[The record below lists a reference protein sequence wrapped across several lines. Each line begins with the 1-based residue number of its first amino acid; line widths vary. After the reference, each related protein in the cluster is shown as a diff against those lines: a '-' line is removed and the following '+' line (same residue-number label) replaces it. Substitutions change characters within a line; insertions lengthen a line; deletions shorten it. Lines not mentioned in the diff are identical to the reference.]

1 MELHQIQVTYQAA
14 EDRIL
19 CRASFRGEDGSLQEV
34 RSWLT
39 RRMVKGLWPAMLE
52 AMEHQVGLDNPQA
65 AHASGHVVEME
76 HHASVAAIRDS
87 GSFNAPYEDDIRTFP
102 LGETPMLVTNA
113 NFSLTAGK
121 PIRMN
126 LSPGEGCGVEF
137 ALPQQVLHGF
147 SSLLQEAVKTADWE
161 LELALPG
168 GELAAPVS
176 RALN

>member
-1 MELHQIQVTYQAA
+1 MELHQIQVAYQAA

-19 CRASFRGEDGSLQEV
+19 CRASFRAEDGSLQEV

-39 RRMVKGLWPAMLE
+39 RRMVKALWPAMLE
-52 AMEHQVGLDNPQA
+52 AMEQQVGLDNPQA

-76 HHASVAAIRDS
+76 HYASVAAIRDS
-87 GSFNAPYEDDIRTFP
+87 GSFNAAYEDDIRGFP
-102 LGETPMLVTNA
+102 IGETPILVTNA
-113 NFSLTAGK
+113 NFNLAAGQ

-126 LSPGEGCGVEF
+126 LAPADGSGVEF

-147 SSLLQEAVKTADWE
+147 SSLLQEAVKSAEWD
-161 LELALPG
+161 LDLALPG